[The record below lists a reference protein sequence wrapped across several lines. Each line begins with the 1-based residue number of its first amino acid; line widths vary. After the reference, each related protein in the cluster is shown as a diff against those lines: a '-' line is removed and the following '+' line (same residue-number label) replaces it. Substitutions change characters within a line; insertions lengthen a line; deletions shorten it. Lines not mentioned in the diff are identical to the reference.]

1 MDPISQAQPAS
12 SIPSAAPHMKTSGFA
27 ITSLVL
33 GILSLFPNPVSGIPL
48 GILALIFGILANKK
62 IKQGLMQGKGLALTG
77 IITGAVGLVI
87 GLVIFVMFTL
97 LVTSAVGDIREGIDT
112 ATQQQ
117 QSQPTGGS
125 FETQLQVQ

>member
-12 SIPSAAPHMKTSGFA
+12 SIPGAAPHIKTSGFA

-33 GILSLFPNPVSGIPL
+33 GIISLFPNPVSAIPL

-62 IKQGLMQGKGLALTG
+62 IKLGSVQGKGLALTG

-97 LVTSAVGDIREGIDT
+97 LVTSAVGDIREGID
-112 ATQQQ
+112 AASQQQ
-117 QSQPTGGS
+117 DQSIEGTVQT
-125 FETQLQVQ
+125 ELQVQ